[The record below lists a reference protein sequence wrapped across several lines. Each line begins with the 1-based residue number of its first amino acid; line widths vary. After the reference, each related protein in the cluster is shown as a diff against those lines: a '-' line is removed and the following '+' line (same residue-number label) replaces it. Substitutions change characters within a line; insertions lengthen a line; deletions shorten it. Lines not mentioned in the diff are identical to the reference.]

1 MHHSRSISSKKYFF
15 RAKLTQAGHK
25 HLPFTRNAY
34 NIHIFSAQLLLHI
47 FDGTDP
53 VEQCHE
59 AKSSFIRFQYFKI
72 KQHPNIILSNE
83 EQEWHPL

>member
-15 RAKLTQAGHK
+15 FFFRAKLTQAVHK
-25 HLPFTRNAY
+25 QSPFTRNAY
-34 NIHIFSAQLLLHI
+34 NILSFSAQLLLHT

-59 AKSSFIRFQYFKI
+59 AKSSFIRFHYL
-72 KQHPNIILSNE
+72 KQTNKKNTTP
-83 EQEWHPL
+83 